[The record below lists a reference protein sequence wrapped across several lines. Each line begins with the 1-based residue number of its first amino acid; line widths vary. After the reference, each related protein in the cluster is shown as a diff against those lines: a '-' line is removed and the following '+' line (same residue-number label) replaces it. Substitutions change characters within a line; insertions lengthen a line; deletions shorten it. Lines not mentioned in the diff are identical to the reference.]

1 MNRIIANRTILL
13 NTATNCTF
21 IANKLDEDTQTGTG
35 ENDKHI
41 EWTGQLDISII
52 SNFENLLNELYEEI
66 KHGDE
71 EHQQWLKD
79 KIQEFISKQLNN
91 K

>member
-1 MNRIIANRTILL
+1 MKRVIANKTILL

-21 IANKLDEDTQTGTG
+21 IASKLDQEIQTGTRD
-35 ENDKHI
+35 NDKHI
-41 EWTGQLDISII
+41 EWTGELDVSILY
-52 SNFENLLNELYEEI
+52 NFKELLDNLYEEI

-71 EHQQWLKD
+71 EHQKWLKN
-79 KIQEFISKQLNN
+79 KINEFYLNL